1 VAEKILAVDDE
12 EDILALTRTVLEDNG
27 YEVVTANSGKGAL
40 AKFKKEKFDL
50 ILLDI
55 LMPDMNGFTVLEK
68 MRKTDKKTKIV
79 FLSVLEVSPIRLQQ
93 LKKQGI
99 SDYMLK
105 PYDEDDLIKRVKKII
120 GKKNG

>member
-1 VAEKILAVDDE
+1 MAEKILVADDE

-27 YEVVTANSGKGAL
+27 YEVVTADSGKKAL

-55 LMPDMNGFTVLEK
+55 LMPDMSGFTVLEK
-68 MRKTDKKTKIV
+68 MRETDRKTKIV
-79 FLSVLEVSPIRLQQ
+79 FLSVLEVSPVRLQQ

-99 SDYMLK
+99 SDYILK
-105 PYDEDDLIKRVKKII
+105 PYDEDDLIKRVKKVI
-120 GKKNG
+120 GK